1 MLVFAAITPH
11 SPLLVPSVGKE
22 HRDKLAQTLKAFEQL
37 EQALYLAKPDTIV
50 IISPHAQ
57 MYPDAF
63 SGNLAPKYIGSLKAF
78 GDHEPLFEAKADF
91 LLLDHVQRAMRD
103 NKIPFSLSSSEELD
117 YGISIPFSLLTT
129 HLPSV
134 KLAPISTSML
144 GATEHAQF
152 GRELANV
159 IRQETNRVAII
170 ASADL
175 SHHANAASPKG
186 ATADGEWFEK
196 AIREYIVSQNAKGI
210 CEMDAAKCEAAG
222 QCGQK
227 PIAVLMGALEGINLK
242 TTELSYEAPF
252 GVGYSVIKFDLA

>member
-1 MLVFAAITPH
+1 MIVFAAIVPH

-22 HRDKLAQTLKAFEQL
+22 HREKLAQTLKAFETL

-63 SGNLAPKYIGSLKAF
+63 SGNMAPKYIGSLKAF

-91 LLLDHVQRAMRD
+91 LLLDHIHRGMRD
-103 NKIPFSLSSSEELD
+103 HKISFTLSSSEELD
-117 YGISIPFSLLTT
+117 YGVSIPFSLLTT
-129 HLPSV
+129 HLPSA

-144 GATEHAQF
+144 GVQEHAAF
-152 GRELANV
+152 GHELAEVLRN
-159 IRQETNRVAII
+159 ETGRIAII

-186 ATADGEWFEK
+186 STPEGQWFEQ
-196 AIREYIVSQNAKGI
+196 AIREYALAQNAKGI
-210 CEMDAAKCEAAG
+210 VEMDAAKCEAAG

-227 PIAVLMGALEGINLK
+227 PIAVLMGALDGIKLK
-242 TTELSYEAPF
+242 ANELSYEAPF